1 MFQLERLNVV
11 EKTLSQIIGEMYDNR
26 IETTDGMIEAT
37 VVISRLSEEIKE
49 HVIRE
54 RIAREEA
61 QDNEDS

>member
-61 QDNEDS
+61 TDENS

>member
-11 EKTLSQIIGEMYDNR
+11 EKTLSQIIEERYDNR

-61 QDNEDS
+61 KNEDS

>member
-1 MFQLERLNVV
+1 MFQLERLKVV

-61 QDNEDS
+61 KHEDS

>member
-11 EKTLSQIIGEMYDNR
+11 KETLSQIIGEMYDNR

-61 QDNEDS
+61 KHEDS

>member
-61 QDNEDS
+61 KHEDS

>member
-11 EKTLSQIIGEMYDNR
+11 EKTLSQIIEEMYDNR
-26 IETTDGMIEAT
+26 IETTDGMIEET

-61 QDNEDS
+61 KHEDS

>member
-11 EKTLSQIIGEMYDNR
+11 EKTLSQIIEEMYDNR

-61 QDNEDS
+61 KNEDS

>member
-11 EKTLSQIIGEMYDNR
+11 EKTLSQIIEEMYDNR

-61 QDNEDS
+61 KHEDS

>member
-11 EKTLSQIIGEMYDNR
+11 KETLSQIIGEMYDNR
-26 IETTDGMIEAT
+26 IETTDGMIQAT

-61 QDNEDS
+61 KHEDS

>member
-11 EKTLSQIIGEMYDNR
+11 EKTLSQIIGEMYDDR

-61 QDNEDS
+61 KHEDS

>member
-54 RIAREEA
+54 RIAREETKH
-61 QDNEDS
+61 EDS